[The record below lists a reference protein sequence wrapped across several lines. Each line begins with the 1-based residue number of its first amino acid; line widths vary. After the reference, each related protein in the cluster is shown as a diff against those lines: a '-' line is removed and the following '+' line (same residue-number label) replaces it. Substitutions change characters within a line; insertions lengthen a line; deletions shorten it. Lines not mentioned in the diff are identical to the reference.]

1 MLEAMSGIGLVF
13 GLLGGS
19 AVYEGMG
26 YQAVFYFFGF
36 LLPVLAIISRI
47 LFKCIEQRADEDAEM
62 GGDAF

>member
-47 LFKCIEQRADEDAEM
+47 LFNCIEQRSGVAAELSED
-62 GGDAF
+62 GF